1 MRTRTAPAIFTVL
14 FLLALYPTVA
24 IADGI
29 IIPYPYPIPPEP
41 WPKPVEKSYSL
52 DIKYHHVESVI
63 EDQVS
68 TTHVDEVFENP
79 YNFDVEGIYIF
90 PLPKG
95 AAVDRF
101 SLKID
106 GKPVEGEMLDADEA
120 AVEYRKL
127 VNENKDPALL
137 EYIGRGAVRARV
149 YPIPAKGKKR
159 VEITY
164 SELLPFDGGLVKFVY
179 PLDTERFSRT
189 PIEDVEVK
197 VTVSTTAPLEN
208 VFSPSHEIHLDRK
221 NARAAEVAY
230 HVKNAKPAED
240 FILYYRTGTA
250 ELGASLLAH
259 KEAGEDG
266 FAILIITPPA
276 APEVPPEPKELIFV
290 VDISGSMAGEK
301 IEQVKEAV
309 VYCLGRLGPSDRFN
323 IIPFNEQP
331 TLFRD
336 KTVPATSANVAAAT
350 EFVDDLAAGGGTNID
365 GALQKGL
372 GSAAV
377 EPIGPTMVVFL
388 TDGKPTV
395 GERNVPDIVANARAA
410 NENVDARLFCFG
422 VGYKVKAELLD
433 DLARKNGGTAQY
445 VEPAEDVELAVT
457 SFYDKI
463 SKPVLT
469 DVDLA
474 WDNVEFYDV
483 YPPLL
488 PDIFAGTQL
497 TVLGRYKGELAD
509 GRLKLSGN
517 RAGATEEFSYDLAA
531 VTGESRDNKF
541 VPALWATRK
550 IGFLLEQI
558 KLEGEDKSLIDA
570 IVALSKRY
578 GIPTPYT
585 SYLVEDTG
593 PAIGKPAPTV
603 WGAIKGTGDVSGAG
617 GWMRGKGLG
626 AGEEAGPAFAPPRSM
641 DELSVRESKAI
652 GELKRAAVAP
662 PSYGYGNGARYVEG
676 KSFRLAGGVWRDI
689 ALDEDRSG
697 PETEVKFAS
706 EEYFALIEKY
716 PGLAPYFALGEQV
729 EVLFDGVL
737 YRVTL

>member
-1 MRTRTAPAIFTVL
+1 MRGRIVPAVITF
-14 FLLALYPTVA
+14 LALLTLYPAVA
-24 IADGI
+24 AADGI

-41 WPKPVEKSYSL
+41 RPQPAEKSYSL
-52 DIKYHHVESVI
+52 DIKYHHVETVI
-63 EDQVS
+63 EDQVA
-68 TTHVDEVFENP
+68 TTHVDELFENP

-101 SLKID
+101 SLKVD
-106 GKPVEGEMLDADEA
+106 GKPVEGTMLDADEA

-137 EYIGRGAVRARV
+137 EYIGRGAVRARI

-189 PIEDVEVK
+189 PIEDVDVK
-197 VTVSTTAPLEN
+197 VTLKTTAPLEN
-208 VFSPSHEIHLDRK
+208 VFSPSHEVHLDRK
-221 NARAAEVAY
+221 TPRTAEVAY

-240 FILYYRTGTA
+240 FILYYRTGNA

-259 KEAGEDG
+259 KQGGEDG

-276 APEVPPEPKELIFV
+276 AADAAPEPKELIFV

-309 VYCLGRLGPSDRFN
+309 VYCLSRLGPSDRFN
-323 IIPFNEQP
+323 VIPFNEQP
-331 TLFRD
+331 TLFGD
-336 KTVPATSANVAAAT
+336 KTVPATSANVTAAAK
-350 EFVDDLAAGGGTNID
+350 FVDGLVAGGGTNVD
-365 GALQKGL
+365 GALKKGI
-372 GSAAV
+372 GSAAA
-377 EPIGPTMVVFL
+377 EPVGPTMVVFL

-395 GERNVPDIVANARAA
+395 GERNVADIVANARAA
-410 NENVDARLFCFG
+410 NEDVGARLFCFG

-433 DLARKNGGTAQY
+433 GLARKNGGTAQY
-445 VEPAEDVELAVT
+445 VEPAEDIELAVT

-469 DVDLA
+469 DLELV
-474 WDNVEFYDV
+474 WEKVEFYDV
-483 YPPLL
+483 YPPAL

-509 GRLKLSGN
+509 GTLTLSGK
-517 RAGATEEFSYDLAA
+517 RAGGTEELAYDLAA

-541 VPALWATRK
+541 IPALWATRK

-558 KLEGEDKSLIDA
+558 KLEGEDKELIDA
-570 IVALSKRY
+570 VVALSKRY
-578 GIPTPYT
+578 GVPTPYT

-593 PAIGKPAPTV
+593 PAVGKPSPTV
-603 WGAIKGTGDVSGAG
+603 WGGLSGPADLSGAG
-617 GWMRGKGLG
+617 GWMNKSA
-626 AGEEAGPAFAPPRSM
+626 AGEESGRAFSAPQTM

-652 GELKRAAVAP
+652 GDLKRASVAG
-662 PSYGYGNGARYVEG
+662 PSYGGGGARYVEG

-689 ALDEDRSG
+689 ALDEDRTG
-697 PETEVKFAS
+697 PEAEVKFAS

-716 PGLAPYFALGEQV
+716 PGLAPYFALGKEV
-729 EVLFDGVL
+729 EVLFSGVA